1 MRTSQITP
9 SVDYS
14 IEISPSASNLF
25 FHMNSFNASTPQRPQ
40 PARDNRSAAQRRY
53 RKKEEDGFLQLREAL
68 KEVAKD
74 DPRTR
79 QDILR
84 KASCEL
90 RRLADEN
97 CLLQQKAL
105 IEAYNSP
112 QSPSCGGVIY
122 EDPVEWQW
130 SYDSTEAKNTRS
142 DITRRHVFDAAML
155 PNASMPTA
163 QNYEWFTQLYDANMA
178 QDSSRLNH
186 PWASHAG
193 ESGYLAPRPHSE
205 SGYYAGCANCQHG
218 E

>member
-1 MRTSQITP
+1 
-9 SVDYS
+9 
-14 IEISPSASNLF
+14 
-25 FHMNSFNASTPQRPQ
+25 MNSFNAPTPQSPQ

-90 RRLADEN
+90 RRLAEEN
-97 CLLQQKAL
+97 YLLSQQKAL
-105 IEAYNSP
+105 IEACNFPRENYKYELP

-122 EDPVEWQW
+122 EDPVEWEW
-130 SYDSTEAKNTRS
+130 SHDSTKAEITRS
-142 DITRRHVFDAAML
+142 DIARHRVFDAAMP
-155 PNASMPTA
+155 PNAYMPTA
-163 QNYEWFTQLYDANMA
+163 PNYEWFSQLYDANMA
-178 QDSSRLNH
+178 QDESSRLNY

-193 ESGYLAPRPHSE
+193 ESGNFAPWPHSG
-205 SGYYAGCANCQHG
+205 SGHYARCANCQHG

>member
-1 MRTSQITP
+1 
-9 SVDYS
+9 
-14 IEISPSASNLF
+14 
-25 FHMNSFNASTPQRPQ
+25 MNTFDASTSQRPQ

-53 RKKEEDGFLQLREAL
+53 RKKEEDGFFQLREAL
-68 KEVAKD
+68 KKVAKD

-97 CLLQQKAL
+97 HLLSQQKAL
-105 IEAYNSP
+105 IEACSSP

-130 SYDSTEAKNTRS
+130 SHDSTEARNMQS
-142 DITRRHVFDAAML
+142 DMTRRNVFDAAML
-155 PNASMPTA
+155 PNTSMPAA
-163 QNYEWFTQLYDANMA
+163 QNYEWSTQLYDANMV
-178 QDSSRLNH
+178 QDSSQLNH

-193 ESGYLAPRPHSE
+193 ESGNSAPRPHSGSE
-205 SGYYAGCANCQHG
+205 YYARCANCQHYARCANCQHG
-218 E
+218 G